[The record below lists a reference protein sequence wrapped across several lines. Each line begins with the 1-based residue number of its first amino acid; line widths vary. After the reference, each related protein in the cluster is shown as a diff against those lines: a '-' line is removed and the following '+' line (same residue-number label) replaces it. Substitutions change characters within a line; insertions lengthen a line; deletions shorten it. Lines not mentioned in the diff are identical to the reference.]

1 MSGRHGNQRK
11 KKKTEQQ
18 PAPVVKETL
27 CKEHPDRRE
36 EANVK
41 ETDHNR
47 QDWRFGAATLFIS
60 ILALVAAF
68 AQAYIMRQAMR
79 LDQRAWV
86 APQSLVIHPKSG
98 EPIFA
103 QAVIANSGKTFAF
116 KVSTDFSLKFSHE
129 RLDIEKYV
137 QSPARQAPKTI
148 PSLGILAPNV
158 PYTLNVTL
166 DEIQPTIRTGP
177 TFLGICLLLRPC

>member
-1 MSGRHGNQRK
+1 
-11 KKKTEQQ
+11 
-18 PAPVVKETL
+18 
-27 CKEHPDRRE
+27 
-36 EANVK
+36 
-41 ETDHNR
+41 
-47 QDWRFGAATLFIS
+47 
-60 ILALVAAF
+60 
-68 AQAYIMRQAMR
+68 MRQAMR

-166 DEIQPTIRTGP
+166 DEIPPTIRTGP
-177 TFLGICLLLRPC
+177 TFLDQWEFVYFFGLVSYKDFAICGRRLVSRN